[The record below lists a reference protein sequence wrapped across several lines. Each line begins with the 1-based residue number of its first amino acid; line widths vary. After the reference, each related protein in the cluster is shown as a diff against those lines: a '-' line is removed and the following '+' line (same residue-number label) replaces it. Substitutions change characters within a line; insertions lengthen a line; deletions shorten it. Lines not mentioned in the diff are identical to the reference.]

1 MLVSQRRELG
11 RSELMDAVEALL
23 AEDREA
29 ALRRARTAFDEAA
42 HPLGNSLVLFGAG
55 GLGRKTLKGLRKVGI
70 EPKAFSDNASHL
82 WGTSVEGVPVLSPKD
97 AVQRFGQNATFV
109 MTIWRGE
116 GSDRMADRITQVQAL
131 GCKRVVPF
139 SFLFWKYP
147 DVFLPHYLFDL
158 PSRVLENPREVRA
171 VAQLWEDGASRAE
184 FLAQLRF
191 RAWSDFALPEPVSH
205 EIYFPQDLFD
215 LTSRDVFVDCGAFD
229 GDTIRRYLLRQPTLA
244 GGIEAFEPDPKNLTR
259 LRGYVAGLPVEVR
272 SRIAIHPYAV
282 SARRERV
289 RFEATGTESA
299 AVGSG
304 SDEVEAAPLDEVL
317 ASIAPT
323 YVKMDVEG
331 SEVDALNG
339 ARRLLQEHVPALAIC
354 VYHRVDHL
362 WAIPKLIHEV
372 SGQYRFFLRPHLLE
386 GWDTVCYAVPR
397 GRLKS

>member
-1 MLVSQRRELG
+1 
-11 RSELMDAVEALL
+11 MDSVEALL

-29 ALRRARTAFDEAA
+29 VLRRARTAFDEAA

-55 GLGRKTLKGLRKVGI
+55 NLGRKTLKGLRKVGI
-70 EPKAFSDNASHL
+70 EPKAFSDNAPHL

-97 AVQRFGQNATFV
+97 AAGSFGQSATFL

-116 GSDRMADRITQVQAL
+116 GSDRMPDRIAQVQAL

-139 SFLFWKYP
+139 SLLFWKHP
-147 DVFLPHYLFDL
+147 DVFLPHYLFDV
-158 PSRVLENPREVRA
+158 PNRVRENADGIRA
-171 VAQLWEDGASRAE
+171 VAQLWEDGGSRAE

-191 RAWSDFALPEPVSH
+191 RACSDFALPEPVNH

-229 GDTIRRYLLRQPTLA
+229 GDTIRRYLLRQPTPS
-244 GGIEAFEPDPKNLTR
+244 GRIEAFEPDPKNLSR
-259 LRGYVAGLPVEVR
+259 LRGYVAGLPDQVR
-272 SRIAIHPYAV
+272 SQIAIHPYAV

-289 RFEATGTESA
+289 RFEATGTEAA
-299 AVGSG
+299 AVGRG
-304 SDEVEAAPLDEVL
+304 TDEVEAAPLDEVL
-317 ASIAPT
+317 ATVSPT
-323 YVKMDVEG
+323 YIKMDVEG

-339 ARRLLQEHVPALAIC
+339 ARRLLQKHVPALAIC

-362 WAIPKLIHEV
+362 WAVPKLIHEV
-372 SGQYRFFLRPHLLE
+372 SDQYRLFLRPHLLE